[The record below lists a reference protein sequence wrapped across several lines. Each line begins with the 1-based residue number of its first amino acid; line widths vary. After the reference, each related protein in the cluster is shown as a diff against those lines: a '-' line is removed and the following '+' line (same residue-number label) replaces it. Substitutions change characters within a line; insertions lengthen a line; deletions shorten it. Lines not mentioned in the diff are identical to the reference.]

1 MNKLSSKH
9 YLFFICVVSFIGLRS
24 YSSIFISM
32 GGADTWIAG
41 IIAGIIYLAYLYFII
56 YVCKKTN
63 TFDIKLIFKGAYPK
77 NIGNIFI
84 FIFALTLFLTSIES
98 TAAQSDSI
106 HSNIFIETP
115 IWYSLLFFIIPAA
128 YLITRRLE
136 TLLIVIT
143 VTIILVFSTMFIV
156 ELFTFSYQHYTY
168 LLPIMGLGI
177 NKEFILCILL
187 ILGSFCSTAVTFPFL
202 KYVEKKEKLSKF
214 TLIAGLIIVFISVAS
229 VTSAVT
235 TFGPL
240 RASNI
245 YYPEFL
251 RTQRIELQGFIEFG
265 DLLFI
270 SKTTCLW
277 FLKYVLCAVAIL
289 YLYKDKFS
297 NKRVYAIV
305 YSIIAYI
312 CAFFITKNH
321 YIFFDFLKYYQLIA
335 LVLLGIM
342 PFITFAIYYYRWN
355 KNLKAQAAGNVNTP
369 ANNQCASNNHDNP
382 TNQGNSNNQ
391 SSPINQSNPNNQG
404 ISNTQGNSNNYG
416 NPNNQGNPNNHD
428 TPNNQGNP
436 NNHDTPNNQG
446 NPNNQGAP
454 NTQGNPNNQ
463 GISNTQGNPNNY
475 GNPINQGN
483 SDNQGIP
490 SSQGNQINQNIYG
503 NQNYFNSTTN
513 NGATTPNNFNNRN
526 YPNAQSILNNQN
538 NYNNQINSSN
548 GNYPNNQSTLDSNN
562 NYNNQNETN
571 NCSDQDESSGSYV
584 FGNYTDSQNNNQNNS
599 ESNNQTNSKQDFKES
614 HISGNFFFPSGTQ
627 SKE

>member
-63 TFDIKLIFKGAYPK
+63 TFDIKIIFKGAYPK
-77 NIGNIFI
+77 KIGNIFI

-143 VTIILVFSTMFIV
+143 VTIVLVFSTMFIV

-335 LVLLGIM
+335 LVLLGVM
-342 PFITFAIYYYRWN
+342 PFITFCIYYYRWN
-355 KNLKAQAAGNVNTP
+355 KNLRAQAGGNVNTP
-369 ANNQCASNNHDNP
+369 SNNQCASNNHGNP

-391 SSPINQSNPNNQG
+391 SSLINQSNPNNQG
-404 ISNTQGNSNNYG
+404 NPINQGNSNNQDISNTQGNPINHG
-416 NPNNQGNPNNHD
+416 TLNNQGD
-428 TPNNQGNP
+428 
-436 NNHDTPNNQG
+436 
-446 NPNNQGAP
+446 
-454 NTQGNPNNQ
+454 PNNQ
-463 GISNTQGNPNNY
+463 GIPNTQGNPNNY

-490 SSQGNQINQNIYG
+490 NNQSNPNNHGIPSNQCNQINQNSYG
-503 NQNYFNSTTN
+503 NQNYFNTANN
-513 NGATTPNNFNNRN
+513 NGANNLNNFNNRN

-538 NYNNQINSSN
+538 NYNNQSNSSN
-548 GNYPNNQSTLDSNN
+548 GNYPNNQSALDSNN
-562 NYNNQNETN
+562 NYNNQNGTN
-571 NCSDQDESSGSYV
+571 NCSDQDESNGCYV

-599 ESNNQTNSKQDFKES
+599 ESNNQTNSEQDFKES
-614 HISGNFFFPSGTQ
+614 HTSGNFFFPSGTQ

>member
-9 YLFFICVVSFIGLRS
+9 YLFFICVVSFISLRS

-32 GGADTWIAG
+32 GGADTWLAG

-63 TFDIKLIFKGAYPK
+63 TFDIKVIFKGAYPEK
-77 NIGNIFI
+77 IGNIFI

-98 TAAQSDSI
+98 AAAQSDSI

-143 VTIILVFSTMFIV
+143 VTIVLVFSTMFIV

-187 ILGSFCSTAVTFPFL
+187 ILGAFCSTAVTFPFL
-202 KYVEKKEKLSKF
+202 KYVDKKEKLSKF
-214 TLIAGLIIVFISVAS
+214 TLIAGLIIVFISVSS
-229 VTSAVT
+229 VISAVT

-251 RTQRIELQGFIEFG
+251 RTQRIEIQRFIEFG

-312 CAFFITKNH
+312 CAFFVTKNH
-321 YIFFDFLKYYQLIA
+321 YAFFDFLRYYQLVA
-335 LVLLGIM
+335 LLLLGIM
-342 PFITFAIYYYRWN
+342 PFITFCIYYYRWN
-355 KNLKAQAAGNVNTP
+355 KHLKVQAAGNGNTP
-369 ANNQCASNNHDNP
+369 SNNQCVPNNQGNAINQGSLNNH
-382 TNQGNSNNQ
+382 GNSNNQ
-391 SSPINQSNPNNQG
+391 GNPINQGNLNNQG
-404 ISNTQGNSNNYG
+404 A
-416 NPNNQGNPNNHD
+416 
-428 TPNNQGNP
+428 
-436 NNHDTPNNQG
+436 PNNQG
-446 NPNNQGAP
+446 NPNNQSGI
-454 NTQGNPNNQ
+454 NTQ
-463 GISNTQGNPNNY
+463 NNY
-475 GNPINQGN
+475 
-483 SDNQGIP
+483 D
-490 SSQGNQINQNIYG
+490 
-503 NQNYFNSTTN
+503 NQNYFNNNN
-513 NGATTPNNFNNRN
+513 NGSNTPNNFNNGN
-526 YPNAQSILNNQN
+526 YPNAQSILNNQDN
-538 NYNNQINSSN
+538 FNN
-548 GNYPNNQSTLDSNN
+548 GNSLNNQSKLNN
-562 NYNNQNETN
+562 HNNQNGAN
-571 NCSDQDESSGSYV
+571 NCDNQDESNGCYV
-584 FGNYTDSQNNNQNNS
+584 FGNYTDSQSNNQNNNQNSS
-599 ESNNQTNSKQDFKES
+599 ESNNQSNSEQDSKES
-614 HISGNFFFPSGTQ
+614 HLSGNFFFPSGTQ